1 MPAIEDLEAQLRT
14 AQAAAEAYSTEIT
27 EKYRREFPLPDGWTG
42 LPDPALLRERAA
54 AWTDEERAELDRLRT
69 AARELAVELNRARQT
84 GTNTSGD

>member
-1 MPAIEDLEAQLRT
+1 MPSIDELEAAFKE
-14 AQAAAEAYSTEIT
+14 AQAACEAYSTEIT

-69 AARELAVELNRARQT
+69 AARELSVELGRARQ
-84 GTNTSGD
+84 GGADTSGD